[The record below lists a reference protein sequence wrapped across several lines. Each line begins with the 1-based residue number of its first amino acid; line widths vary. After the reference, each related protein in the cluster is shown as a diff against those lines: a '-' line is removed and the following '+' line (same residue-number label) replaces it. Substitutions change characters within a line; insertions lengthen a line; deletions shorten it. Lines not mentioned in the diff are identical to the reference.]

1 MLVVLDDGRSA
12 SCGSIV
18 VLSEGTIEII
28 DNLSVE
34 TQHIQPLGC
43 NVGILDAFD
52 LILLA
57 CVGEELSII
66 TF

>member
-28 DNLSVE
+28 DNLSAE
-34 TQHIQPLGC
+34 TQHIDFLGC
-43 NVGILDAFD
+43 DVG
-52 LILLA
+52 
-57 CVGEELSII
+57 V
-66 TF
+66 